1 LLSGGGVECEVLTTR
16 SKGVPSTHLRGEHE
30 MLAFGIG
37 GSTTLARVKLNG
49 LELLH
54 PQSSRSIWRPVSLPW
69 CSRSPS

>member
-1 LLSGGGVECEVLTTR
+1 
-16 SKGVPSTHLRGEHE
+16 